1 MTEKRY
7 SLASPFDGLFLHFVV
22 IEPEEAPKGIIQI
35 VHGMYECKELYVP
48 FMRILAENG
57 YVSLCHDRRGCGE
70 SLPPSGKLR
79 CTRRGRN
86 AVERDIRAMS
96 DWAMDIYPGLPLTLT
111 GRDAR
116 AACAEISE
124 WAAASGISGLD
135 AALPAPHAR

>member
-1 MTEKRY
+1 M
-7 SLASPFDGLFLHFVV
+7 
-22 IEPEEAPKGIIQI
+22 EPEETPKGIIQI
-35 VHGMYECKELYVP
+35 VHGMYERKELYIP

-86 AVERDIRAMS
+86 AVERDVRAMS
-96 DWAMDIYPGLPLTLT
+96 DWARNIYPGQELTLT
-111 GRDAR
+111 GRDGPDG
-116 AACAEISE
+116 CSEISE

-135 AALPAPHAR
+135 AALPALPVR

>member
-35 VHGMYECKELYVP
+35 VHGMYECKELYIP

-57 YVSLCHDRRGCGE
+57 YIALCHDRRGCGE

-79 CTRRGRN
+79 RTRRGRN

-96 DWAMDIYPGLPLTLT
+96 EWAGDLYPGVPLTVKDSL
-111 GRDAR
+111 
-116 AACAEISE
+116 EISE
-124 WAAASGISGLD
+124 WAEASGIIGLSG
-135 AALPAPHAR
+135 ALPVPPVQ